1 MGPKII
7 HLEAVDMARKKV
19 RIVICENTLKEALEE
34 AKRWVEQ
41 LKKDAKEE
49 RRTIRTR
56 GLILLGAALLGE
68 TADEEKFDIYEK
80 IIEIDSLLKNPKV
93 KPEEKNFLKNKASKI
108 AISLARKQQ
117 EKLKQEASVVQS
129 EAPASA
135 SDGE

>member
-1 MGPKII
+1 MGLKII
-7 HLEAVDMARKKV
+7 HLEAVEMVRKKV
-19 RIVICENTLKEALEE
+19 RIVISENTLKEALEE

-68 TADEEKFDIYEK
+68 TSDEEKFDIYEK

-93 KPEEKNFLKNKASKI
+93 KPDEKNFLKNKAAKI
-108 AISLARKQQ
+108 AIALARKQQ

-129 EAPASA
+129 EAPAPA

>member
-1 MGPKII
+1 MGLKII

-19 RIVICENTLKEALEE
+19 RIVISENTLKEALEE

-56 GLILLGAALLGE
+56 GLILLGVALMGE
-68 TADEEKFDIYEK
+68 IADEEKFDIYEK

-93 KPEEKNFLKNKASKI
+93 KPDEKNFLKNKAAKI
-108 AISLARKQQ
+108 AIALARKQQ

-129 EAPASA
+129 EAPAPA